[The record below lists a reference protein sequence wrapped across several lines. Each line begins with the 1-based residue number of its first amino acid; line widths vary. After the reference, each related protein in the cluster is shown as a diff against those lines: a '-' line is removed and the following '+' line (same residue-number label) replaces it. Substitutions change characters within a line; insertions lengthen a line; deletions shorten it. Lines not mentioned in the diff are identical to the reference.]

1 MTLSRVG
8 GYDVGRDDAIGIAE
22 EWLSSRLAIIDLETT
37 GLDRNDE
44 PVEIAVVDE
53 NGHTLLEKLVRP
65 TIPIP
70 KKATNVHGIADV
82 DVKGAQTME
91 ELLPELRQLSDR
103 HWLSYN
109 YEFDSRLLRQ
119 GLAARGHHRPPW
131 SGAVDD
137 HCIMRLYHAYYYG
150 GNLDSAPWIGLKE
163 AMQQC
168 ELKRIGREHRAL
180 SDALAARAV
189 LSYIANQPSRGA
201 VSKQEQG

>member
-1 MTLSRVG
+1 M
-8 GYDVGRDDAIGIAE
+8 GRDDVIEKAK

-37 GLDRNDE
+37 GLEQNDE
-44 PVEIAVVDE
+44 PVEIAVIDE
-53 NGHTLLEKLVRP
+53 NGHTLLEKFVRP

-70 KKATNVHGIADV
+70 QDATGIHGIADV
-82 DVKGAQTME
+82 DVREAQTIV
-91 ELLPELRQLSDR
+91 ELLPELKQFSDR

-119 GLAARGHHRPPW
+119 GLAARRHHRPPW

-150 GNLDSAPWIGLKE
+150 SYRDPASWISLKE

-168 ELKRIGREHRAL
+168 GLKRIGPEHRAL

-189 LSYIANQPSRGA
+189 LLYIVNQPSSRRG
-201 VSKQEQG
+201 V